1 MPAVSMA
8 PAPPRSPGF
17 PDRKPGGKNDREN
30 DDSTNDDFLAA
41 AFAVLLAQ
49 ASHHRGGNAANQDG
63 VLSMITR
70 SISRR
75 NLSRR
80 TFLGGAA
87 ASPFV
92 LSGLGAPAQAA
103 GLTIGIIYV
112 GPRADYGWNQAHAV
126 GAKALKD
133 LPGVKVVEEE
143 NVPETVAVTKTME
156 SMINIDGATLLFPT
170 SFGYFNPFMLDAAK
184 KYPKIEFRHP
194 TSLWKEGKDPT
205 NAGGYFCYLDQG
217 HYVNGIAAGLSTKS
231 NKIGYIAA
239 KPIPLVLRNVN
250 SFTLGAR
257 KVNPNATVQLIV
269 TGDWAMPVRE
279 AEAANALVD
288 AGCDIIACHI
298 DSPKVVVETAEKRGV
313 KSCGHNANQA
323 DLAPKGFITGAELKW
338 GTIYTSFAGMI
349 GKGEKLP
356 NMVIGGYDKDM
367 VQSSAFGAGCSDAGR
382 NAATA
387 AIADLKAGKPIFTGT
402 VKSNAGKVITSK
414 DTPLYDP
421 SLESTD
427 YLVEGIVGSV

>member
-1 MPAVSMA
+1 MTKYA
-8 PAPPRSPGF
+8 
-17 PDRKPGGKNDREN
+17 
-30 DDSTNDDFLAA
+30 
-41 AFAVLLAQ
+41 
-49 ASHHRGGNAANQDG
+49 
-63 VLSMITR
+63 
-70 SISRR
+70 ISRR
-75 NLSRR
+75 SL
-80 TFLGGAA
+80 LGAAA

-92 LSGLGAPAQAA
+92 LSGLGGPAKAA
-103 GLTIGIIYV
+103 GITVGIIYV
-112 GPRADYGWNQAHAV
+112 GSRQDYGWNQAHAV
-126 GAKALKD
+126 GAKALKEI
-133 LPGVKVVEEE
+133 PGVKVVEEE
-143 NVPETVAVTKTME
+143 SVPETVAVVKTME

-170 SFGYFNPFMLDAAK
+170 SFGYFNPFMIDEAK

-205 NAGGYFCYLDQG
+205 NAGGYYCYLDQG

-250 SFTLGAR
+250 SFMLGAR

-269 TGDWAMPVRE
+269 TGDWALPVRE

-288 AGCDIIACHI
+288 AGCDVIACHI
-298 DSPKVVVETAEKRGV
+298 DSPKVVIETAEKRGV

-338 GTIYTSFAGMI
+338 GTVYTQFAGMI

-356 NMVIGGYDKDM
+356 NMVIGGYDKGM
-367 VQSSAFGAGCSDAGR
+367 VQSSAFGAGCSEAGK
-382 NAATA
+382 NAAMA
-387 AIADLKAGKPIFTGT
+387 AIDELKAGKPIFAGT
-402 VKSNAGKVITSK
+402 VKSNTGKVITSK
-414 DTPLYDP
+414 DTGLYDP
-421 SLESTD
+421 SLEATD